1 MFDWAYVDGS
11 GADVG
16 NSEEFDTQEAAE
28 AWVGEAWEGLVEL
41 GVAEMI
47 LRDKDAGSDVYKMS
61 LSPE

>member
-1 MFDWAYVDGS
+1 MFDWAYVDGN
-11 GADVG
+11 GEDVG
-16 NSEEFDTQEAAE
+16 NSDEFDTQEAAE

-47 LRDKDAGSDVYKMS
+47 LRDKAAGSDIYKMS